1 LKVSRDSSGI
11 GAGTRSMEDNGS
23 VLKTIPGFAK
33 IIMLLQTFVIL
44 FLLFWLWEEYS
55 NNLYFQA
62 YVNSFVQGAAFV
74 AIVVI
79 SIIAFTLIAIALY
92 LKLRRTR
99 KELEGLLSTDTV
111 ASGRSGRGQALDN
124 RTEQHL
130 IEMIR
135 QTQPIMN
142 SGAPSGGMPVLRR
155 TRSPEEERSSQ

>member
-1 LKVSRDSSGI
+1 
-11 GAGTRSMEDNGS
+11 MEDNGS

-33 IIMLLQTFVIL
+33 IIMLLQTAIIL
-44 FLLFWLWEEYS
+44 FLLFWLAQEYS

-62 YVNSFVQGAAFV
+62 YVNNFVQGTGFA
-74 AIVVI
+74 AIVVV
-79 SIIAFTLIAIALY
+79 SIIAFMLIAIALY

-111 ASGRSGRGQALDN
+111 ASSGARRGHEALDS

-135 QTQPIMN
+135 QTQPIAN

-155 TRSPEEERSSQ
+155 TQSPEEEGSSQ

>member
-1 LKVSRDSSGI
+1 
-11 GAGTRSMEDNGS
+11 MEDNGS

-33 IIMLLQTFVIL
+33 IIMLLQTAIIL
-44 FLLFWLWEEYS
+44 FLLFWLVQEYS

-62 YVNSFVQGAAFV
+62 YVNNFVQGTAFA

-111 ASGRSGRGQALDN
+111 ASARSGRGQALDN

-135 QTQPIMN
+135 QTQPVLN

-155 TRSPEEERSSQ
+155 SRSPEEESSSQ

>member
-11 GAGTRSMEDNGS
+11 GAGTTNAEEHNGS
-23 VLKTIPGFAK
+23 VLKSIPGFAK
-33 IIMLLQTFVIL
+33 IIMLLQTLVIL
-44 FLLFWLWEEYS
+44 FLLFWLAEEYS

-62 YVNSFVQGAAFV
+62 YVNSFVQGSSFA
-74 AIVVI
+74 AIVLI
-79 SIIAFTLIAIALY
+79 SIIAFMVIALVLF

-155 TRSPEEERSSQ
+155 SKSEEERSSQ

>member
-1 LKVSRDSSGI
+1 
-11 GAGTRSMEDNGS
+11 
-23 VLKTIPGFAK
+23 VLKSIPGFAK
-33 IIMLLQTFVIL
+33 IIMLLQTAVIL
-44 FLLFWLWEEYS
+44 FLLFWLVQEYS

-62 YVNSFVQGAAFV
+62 YVYNFLQGGAFA
-74 AIVVI
+74 AIVLI
-79 SIIAFTLIAIALY
+79 SIVAFMVIALALY

-99 KELEGLLSTDTV
+99 RELEGLLSTEKV
-111 ASGRSGRGQALDN
+111 GSGGNRRGQVLDN

-155 TRSPEEERSSQ
+155 SQSPEEERSSQ

>member
-1 LKVSRDSSGI
+1 
-11 GAGTRSMEDNGS
+11 MEDNGS

-33 IIMLLQTFVIL
+33 IIMLLQTAIIL
-44 FLLFWLWEEYS
+44 FLLFWLAQEYS

-62 YVNSFVQGAAFV
+62 YVSGFVQGTAFA

-79 SIIAFTLIAIALY
+79 AIIAFTLIAIALY

-111 ASGRSGRGQALDN
+111 ASGRSGSGQALDN

-142 SGAPSGGMPVLRR
+142 SGTSGQMPVLRR
-155 TRSPEEERSSQ
+155 SKSEEERSG